1 MEGGR
6 APRNPEKRVKLP
18 SLAILPVS
26 FLTKTNQIVTQTNNA
41 PSMVLAVLDL
51 GKIAKESL
59 SGPEGPGTVKIGMP
73 SKKNSYKT
81 SVRPHGLNKK

>member
-1 MEGGR
+1 
-6 APRNPEKRVKLP
+6 
-18 SLAILPVS
+18 
-26 FLTKTNQIVTQTNNA
+26 
-41 PSMVLAVLDL
+41 MVLAVLDL

-81 SVRPHGLNKK
+81 SAPPSINSASSSSLSAIR